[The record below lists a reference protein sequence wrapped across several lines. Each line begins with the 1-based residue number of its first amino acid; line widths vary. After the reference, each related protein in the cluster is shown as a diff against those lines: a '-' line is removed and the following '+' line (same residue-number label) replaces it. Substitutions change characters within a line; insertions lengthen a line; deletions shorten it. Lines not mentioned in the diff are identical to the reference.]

1 MRASAEKS
9 NSSLTICA
17 HAHSKK
23 KFFASEDVE
32 DYIFL
37 SEHIKSTAIIG
48 SLIFRLVL
56 TTKYKVKLKEFF

>member
-1 MRASAEKS
+1 MPTQR
-9 NSSLTICA
+9 
-17 HAHSKK
+17 K